1 MNVLTRVIQKW
12 MWLSIPFTVVISGC
26 SIIGLTLGLMSDA
39 RQPKEMIIPGWKVDS
54 LKVGTMI
61 EVLCKDSITLKGKY
75 SGVEPLPLGQYAQ
88 AYAKA
93 QARLPAGIHL
103 PDLADTL
110 TMTFV
115 SPNLQVSKR
124 VLSGKLS
131 GFEVGFILFTTT
143 ENGRFKVSS
152 ERLEEL
158 MRLRDERGTDLTG
171 EIVSNLITE
180 GKIPAR
186 SALVLLDEGRRKP
199 VAINQVEQVHQFAGK
214 KNGAITGLLLGAVI
228 DATLVFIAVHEVD
241 DSFKN
246 MDWGEH

>member
-1 MNVLTRVIQKW
+1 MNVLHRLIQRW

-26 SIIGLTLGLMSDA
+26 SLIGLTLGAMSDA

-61 EVLCKDSITLKGKY
+61 EVLCKDSITLRGKY
-75 SGVEPLPLGQYAQ
+75 NGVEPMPLGQYAQ

-93 QARLPAGIHL
+93 QARLPEGIHL
-103 PDLADTL
+103 PNLADTL

-115 SPNLQVSKR
+115 SPNLQAPKR

-131 GFEVGFILFTTT
+131 GFEVGFIQFTAT

-158 MRLRDERGTDLTG
+158 MRLRDESGTDLTG
-171 EIVSNLITE
+171 EIVRNLIAE
-180 GKIPAR
+180 GKMPVR
-186 SALVLLDEGRRKP
+186 SALLLLDEGRRKQ

-214 KNGAITGLLLGAVI
+214 KNGALTGLLVGAVI
-228 DATLVFIAVHEVD
+228 DATLVFIAVNEVN
-241 DSFKN
+241 DSMKHP
-246 MDWGEH
+246 DWDEH